1 MSASLEEIEE
11 LYRGDLDR
19 FLRVAAAILG
29 DREAARDAVHE
40 GFAVAVRKR
49 GSYSG
54 RGLVAAWVWQV
65 VVNTVRNYKRGRDQT
80 ALELR
85 DDLSAARGNGDVDSG
100 RLQAALLA
108 LPERQRLVVFLRY
121 YADLDYSTI
130 AAALGIQ
137 EGTVGATLTA
147 ARATLRNS
155 LTEVPD
161 ERSV

>member
-11 LYRGDLDR
+11 LYRSDLDR

-40 GFAVAVRKR
+40 RFAVAVRKR

-137 EGTVGATLTA
+137 EATVGATLTA

>member
-100 RLQAALLA
+100 RLQAALLLCRSDSGSSFSSA
-108 LPERQRLVVFLRY
+108 TTQT
-121 YADLDYSTI
+121 STTTPSRRRSGSKR
-130 AAALGIQ
+130 APS
-137 EGTVGATLTA
+137 
-147 ARATLRNS
+147 AR
-155 LTEVPD
+155 P
-161 ERSV
+161 

>member
-1 MSASLEEIEE
+1 
-11 LYRGDLDR
+11 
-19 FLRVAAAILG
+19 
-29 DREAARDAVHE
+29 
-40 GFAVAVRKR
+40 
-49 GSYSG
+49 
-54 RGLVAAWVWQV
+54 

>member
-11 LYRGDLDR
+11 LYRSDLDS

-29 DREAARDAVHE
+29 DREAARDAIHK

-54 RGLVAAWVWQV
+54 RGPVAAWVWQV
-65 VVNTVRNYKRGRDQT
+65 VVNTVRNYKRGRDPIP
-80 ALELR
+80 LELR
-85 DDLSAARGNGDVDSG
+85 DDLTAARGNGDIERG

-130 AAALGIQ
+130 AWALGIQ

>member
-100 RLQAALLA
+100 RLQAALLLCRSDSGSSFSSA
-108 LPERQRLVVFLRY
+108 TTQT
-121 YADLDYSTI
+121 ST
-130 AAALGIQ
+130 
-137 EGTVGATLTA
+137 TA
-147 ARATLRNS
+147 PSRRRSESKRAPSAR
-155 LTEVPD
+155 P
-161 ERSV
+161 

>member
-121 YADLDYSTI
+121 YADLDYSII